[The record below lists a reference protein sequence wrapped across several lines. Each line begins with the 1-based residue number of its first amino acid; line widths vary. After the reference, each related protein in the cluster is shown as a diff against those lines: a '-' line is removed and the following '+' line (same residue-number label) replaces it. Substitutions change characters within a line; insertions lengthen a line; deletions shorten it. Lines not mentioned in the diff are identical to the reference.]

1 MHLSR
6 YFEIFDEMVYR
17 NFEQEVFCVM
27 LRIKWEVL
35 EEMELLLDVG
45 SIWPAPLG
53 SITPIRTEFKE
64 SMVTKGNTIYI

>member
-1 MHLSR
+1 M
-6 YFEIFDEMVYR
+6 
-17 NFEQEVFCVM
+17 
-27 LRIKWEVL
+27 L